1 MASNVFPMLSSSPP
15 PIDDCP
21 DDDDDE
27 DEFGNFTSANIPFDS
42 SFDSPVA
49 VEKFKSFKSGDNGV
63 NANFSDE
70 IHKFNFS
77 NSTTPS
83 PQEFVPDFP
92 NESEHSKNGFKPIK
106 NDLCE
111 NDKSSVEDSTCH
123 NKTEIT
129 SHKPVPPVP
138 SEHLARSLNDSEPFS
153 SKGCDIQKNTVIQG
167 SNKNDHRK
175 GISKDRSD
183 ESDSVDG
190 EPVCNSSNNVKDSSH
205 IFHENKLDY
214 TCDQPKTCTSDYYTN
229 IKFSKCN
236 KDVGRISP
244 DEESCLP
251 SDKFDCSFNFE
262 DCENDTEDFADFQH
276 SENLFPP
283 NAHSSTLELESKFA
297 TAFDNYSSETAL
309 KSDIENMQIKEFSD
323 NDFDDFQACGENMVS
338 VQAAESPKTVLK
350 SSIKKKQIN
359 EFSDNEFDDFQ
370 GCGEHMVSAQA
381 AESSEVVLESAI
393 VDKQADE
400 FSDYEF
406 DDFQGCGEET
416 AFAQTGDTSKKP
428 NSDDYDEFQEFQFSD
443 APKEDA
449 DDFADF
455 QDFNPANASDTDNFA
470 DFSSA
475 PFESNKISEPS
486 ENKDFADFKEA
497 AFSTPTEASSQ
508 VAPSA
513 TQVCFCIIIIKKIT

>member
-63 NANFSDE
+63 NNAHFSDE

-83 PQEFVPDFP
+83 PHEFVPDFP
-92 NESEHSKNGFKPIK
+92 DETEHSKNGFKPIK
-106 NDLCE
+106 SELCE
-111 NDKSSVEDSTCH
+111 NEKSSGRDSPCH

-129 SHKPVPPVP
+129 SHKPVPSVP
-138 SEHLARSLNDSEPFS
+138 SEHLANSLNDSGPFS
-153 SKGCDIQKNTVIQG
+153 SKGCDIQKNTVINS
-167 SNKNDHRK
+167 SNKNDCRK
-175 GISKDRSD
+175 GISENLSD
-183 ESDSVDG
+183 ESDSDNG
-190 EPVCNSSNNVKDSSH
+190 EPLYNSSKDGKYSSH
-205 IFHENKLDY
+205 VFHENKLDD
-214 TCDQPKTCTSDYYTN
+214 TCNQPKTCISDSYTN
-229 IKFSKCN
+229 LEFSKCN
-236 KDVGRISP
+236 NDVGRISP
-244 DEESCLP
+244 DGESCLP
-251 SDKFDCSFNFE
+251 SDKFDCTFNFE
-262 DCENDTEDFADFQH
+262 SCENDIEDFADFQH

-283 NAHSSTLELESKFA
+283 NAHSSTLELDNKFPA
-297 TAFDNYSSETAL
+297 AFDEDSSETAL
-309 KSDIENMQIKEFSD
+309 KPSVENIQINELSD
-323 NDFDDFQACGENMVS
+323 NDFDDFQACGENS
-338 VQAAESPKTVLK
+338 VQTAASPKTVLK
-350 SSIKKKQIN
+350 SSIKNMQIK

-370 GCGEHMVSAQA
+370 GCEENMVSAHVT
-381 AESSEVVLESAI
+381 EISEVMLESTI
-393 VDKQADE
+393 ENKPEDE

-406 DDFQGCGEET
+406 DDFQAFGENT
-416 AFAQTGDTSKKP
+416 AFAQAGEASKKS
-428 NSDDYDEFQEFQFSD
+428 NNDDYDEFQEFQFSD

-486 ENKDFADFKEA
+486 ENNDFADFKEA
-497 AFSTPTEASSQ
+497 TFSTPTEASSQ
-508 VAPSA
+508 VASST
-513 TQVCFCIIIIKKIT
+513 TQVCS

>member
-15 PIDDCP
+15 PIDDCA
-21 DDDDDE
+21 DDDEEE

-63 NANFSDE
+63 NNAHFSDE

-83 PQEFVPDFP
+83 PHEFVPDFP
-92 NESEHSKNGFKPIK
+92 NETEHSKNGFKPIK
-106 NDLCE
+106 SDLCE
-111 NDKSSVEDSTCH
+111 NDKSSGGDSTCH
-123 NKTEIT
+123 NKTEIA

-138 SEHLARSLNDSEPFS
+138 SEHLARSMNYSGPFS
-153 SKGCDIQKNTVIQG
+153 SKGCDIQKNTVINC
-167 SNKNDHRK
+167 SNKNDCRK
-175 GISKDRSD
+175 GISKDLSD
-183 ESDSVDG
+183 ESDSVHG
-190 EPVCNSSNNVKDSSH
+190 EPVCNSSKYVKDSSH
-205 IFHENKLDY
+205 IFPESKLDD
-214 TCDQPKTCTSDYYTN
+214 TCSHPKTCTSDSYTN
-229 IKFSKCN
+229 LEFSKCN

-244 DEESCLP
+244 DGESCLS

-262 DCENDTEDFADFQH
+262 GCENDAEDFADFQH
-276 SENLFPP
+276 SENFFHP
-283 NAHSSTLELESKFA
+283 NAHSSTVELDSKFS
-297 TAFDNYSSETAL
+297 TAFDEDSSETAL
-309 KSDIENMQIKEFSD
+309 KPGVEDMQR
-323 NDFDDFQACGENMVS
+323 NDFDDFQACGENA
-338 VQAAESPKTVLK
+338 VQAVESPKTVLK
-350 SSIKKKQIN
+350 SSIKNMQIN

-370 GCGEHMVSAQA
+370 GCGENVVSAQA
-381 AESSEVVLESAI
+381 AETSEVVLESTI
-393 VDKQADE
+393 EDKQGDE

-406 DDFQGCGEET
+406 DDFQAFGEET
-416 AFAQTGDTSKKP
+416 AFAQTGEASKKS
-428 NSDDYDEFQEFQFSD
+428 NNDDYDEFQEFQFSD
-443 APKEDA
+443 APKEDV

-455 QDFNPANASDTDNFA
+455 QDFNPGNAPDTDNFA

-508 VAPSA
+508 VASSA
-513 TQVCFCIIIIKKIT
+513 TQVCL